1 MHISERRTEVYS
13 KSVNNNLGRSFMF
26 KFPLSVILALVMCFS
41 ANLSKAADEIVIGL
55 SMVKTGFLKTPAEAT
70 ETAVDIAVS
79 EINASGGI
87 NGKKIRLVKYDTES
101 KAKLAVV
108 ATQKFARDDGALAII
123 GPFSSGEAK
132 AAFPVGERL
141 GIVQIPNASSGPGLT
156 KGYTYA
162 WRLTEME
169 GVQFARVLK
178 TLKKKKIDISKAE
191 IVYISDE
198 YVSSLVGKFVYPAL
212 FKTFKVKYGKAVTLQ
227 YKSFDVAPQ
236 VAKIIERKPNVVA
249 LAATPDLASKV
260 MKELRRQGF
269 KGRIIGSQ
277 LFSDPNAL
285 DKYGSEAN
293 GLIFVAGFWWD
304 NNAKTR
310 AFSKKYAAENAKRG
324 LTVKK
329 IPHHSDAQGYD
340 IVYLLKQAME
350 KANVTGEKSKLK
362 AERTAIRDALKGIRF
377 SGITGDNVC
386 FDKMNDA
393 QLPGYIIEIKN
404 LKWSKIDE
412 WPPEKC

>member
-1 MHISERRTEVYS
+1 
-13 KSVNNNLGRSFMF
+13 MF
-26 KFPLSVILALVMCFS
+26 RFIMSGILAVVMC
-41 ANLSKAADEIVIGL
+41 LMVDVSKAADEIVIGL
-55 SMVKTGFLKTPAEAT
+55 SMVKTGFLKTPGEAT
-70 ETAVDIAVS
+70 ETAVDLAVR
-79 EINASGGI
+79 EVNASGGI
-87 NGKKIRLVKYDTES
+87 NGKKVKLVKYDTGS
-101 KAKLAVV
+101 QAKHAVV
-108 ATQKFARDDGALAII
+108 ATQKFVRDDDALAII

-162 WRLTEME
+162 WRLTESE

-178 TLKKKKIDISKAE
+178 TLKKKGIDISKAE

-198 YVSSLVGKFVYPAL
+198 YVSSLVGKFVYPGL
-212 FKTFKVKYGKAVTLQ
+212 FKAFKVKHGKPVTLQ

-236 VAKIIERKPNVVA
+236 MAKVIERKPNVVA

-260 MKELRRQGF
+260 MKELHRQGY

-277 LFSDPNAL
+277 IFADPNAL
-285 DKYGSEAN
+285 GKYGSEAN

-304 NNAKTR
+304 KNEKTR
-310 AFSKKYAAENAKRG
+310 AFTKKFAAENAKRG
-324 LTVKK
+324 LAEKK
-329 IPHHSDAQGYD
+329 IPHHTDAQGYD

-350 KANVTGEKSKLK
+350 KANVTGDKSKLK

-377 SGITGDNVC
+377 NGITGNNVC
-386 FDKMNDA
+386 FDKINDA
-393 QLPGYIIEIKN
+393 QLPGYIIQIN
-404 LKWSKIDE
+404 DLKWTKIDE
-412 WPPEKC
+412 WAPEKC

>member
-1 MHISERRTEVYS
+1 MVKLLMSTV
-13 KSVNNNLGRSFMF
+13 LA
-26 KFPLSVILALVMCFS
+26 VILCFS
-41 ANLSKAADEIVIGL
+41 GSLSKAADQVVIGL
-55 SMVKTGFLKTPAEAT
+55 TMVKTGFLKTPGEAT

-87 NGKKIRLVKYDTES
+87 NGKQIKLIKYDTGS
-101 KAKLAVV
+101 QAKQAVV
-108 ATQKFARDDGALAII
+108 AVQKFVKDDGALAII

-162 WRLTEME
+162 WRLTESE

-178 TLKKKKIDISKAE
+178 SLKKKGVDISKAE
-191 IVYISDE
+191 IMYISDE
-198 YVSSLVGKFVYPAL
+198 YVSSLVGKFVYPGL
-212 FKTFKVKYGKAVTLQ
+212 FKAFNVKHGKAVTLQ

-236 VAKIIERKPNVVA
+236 VAKIIKRNPNVVA
-249 LAATPDLASKV
+249 LAATPDSASKV

-277 LFSDPNAL
+277 IFSDPNAL
-285 DKYGSEAN
+285 GKFGSEAN

-304 NNAKTR
+304 KNAKTR
-310 AFSKKYAAENAKRG
+310 AFTKKFAAENAKRG
-324 LTVKK
+324 LSEKK
-329 IPHHSDAQGYD
+329 IPHHTDAQGYD

-350 KANVTGEKSKLK
+350 RANVTGDKSKLS

-377 SGITGDNVC
+377 SGVTGENVC
-386 FDKMNDA
+386 FDKINDA
-393 QLPGYIIEIKN
+393 QLPGYIIEINN
-404 LKWSKIDE
+404 LKWTKIDE

>member
-1 MHISERRTEVYS
+1 MVKLLMSTV
-13 KSVNNNLGRSFMF
+13 LA
-26 KFPLSVILALVMCFS
+26 VILC
-41 ANLSKAADEIVIGL
+41 LSGGLSLAADQVVIGL
-55 SMVKTGFLKTPAEAT
+55 TMVKTGFLKTPGEAT

-87 NGKKIRLVKYDTES
+87 NGKQIKLIKYDTGS
-101 KAKLAVV
+101 QAKQAVV
-108 ATQKFARDDGALAII
+108 AVQKFVKDDGALAII

-162 WRLTEME
+162 WRLTESE

-178 TLKKKKIDISKAE
+178 SLKKKGVDISKAE
-191 IVYISDE
+191 IMYISDE
-198 YVSSLVGKFVYPAL
+198 YVSSLVGKFVYPGL
-212 FKTFKVKYGKAVTLQ
+212 FKAFKVKHGKAVTLQ

-236 VAKIIERKPNVVA
+236 VAKIIKRNPNVVA
-249 LAATPDLASKV
+249 LAATPDSASKV

-277 LFSDPNAL
+277 IFSDPNAL
-285 DKYGSEAN
+285 GKFGTEAN

-304 NNAKTR
+304 KNAKTR
-310 AFSKKYAAENAKRG
+310 AFTKKFAAENAKRG
-324 LTVKK
+324 LAEKK
-329 IPHHSDAQGYD
+329 IPHHTDAQGYD

-350 KANVTGEKSKLK
+350 RANVTGDKSKLS

-377 SGITGDNVC
+377 SGVTGENVC
-386 FDKMNDA
+386 FDKINDA
-393 QLPGYIIEIKN
+393 QLPGYIIEINN
-404 LKWSKIDE
+404 LKWTKIDE

>member
-1 MHISERRTEVYS
+1 
-13 KSVNNNLGRSFMF
+13 MF

-212 FKTFKVKYGKAVTLQ
+212 FKTFNLPGMDEVNITPPNVIYETGMHIWLGGYHLQLLYHGRGHTDGDTIIYMPRLRTVISGDIVFNKKIPYMNDSYIDEWIESLDYIELLKNETVIPGHGEVGGRPLVIGMKHYLLDLKRLVTTQLKDKKTNLKSSLRIAPRVTLQ
-227 YKSFDVAPQ
+227 WTSIRLRNRLLRPPA
-236 VAKIIERKPNVVA
+236 
-249 LAATPDLASKV
+249 
-260 MKELRRQGF
+260 EL
-269 KGRIIGSQ
+269 
-277 LFSDPNAL
+277 
-285 DKYGSEAN
+285 
-293 GLIFVAGFWWD
+293 
-304 NNAKTR
+304 
-310 AFSKKYAAENAKRG
+310 
-324 LTVKK
+324 
-329 IPHHSDAQGYD
+329 
-340 IVYLLKQAME
+340 
-350 KANVTGEKSKLK
+350 
-362 AERTAIRDALKGIRF
+362 
-377 SGITGDNVC
+377 
-386 FDKMNDA
+386 KMR
-393 QLPGYIIEIKN
+393 
-404 LKWSKIDE
+404 
-412 WPPEKC
+412 

>member
-1 MHISERRTEVYS
+1 
-13 KSVNNNLGRSFMF
+13 MF
-26 KFPLSVILALVMCFS
+26 RFIMSGILAVVMC
-41 ANLSKAADEIVIGL
+41 LMVDVSKAADEIVIGL
-55 SMVKTGFLKTPAEAT
+55 SMVKTGFLKTPGEAT
-70 ETAVDIAVS
+70 ETAVDLAVR
-79 EINASGGI
+79 EVNASGGI
-87 NGKKIRLVKYDTES
+87 NGKKVKLVKYDTGS
-101 KAKLAVV
+101 QAKHAVV
-108 ATQKFARDDGALAII
+108 ATQKFVRDDGALAII

-162 WRLTEME
+162 WRLTESE

-178 TLKKKKIDISKAE
+178 TLKKKGIDISKAE

-198 YVSSLVGKFVYPAL
+198 YVSSLVGKFVYPGL
-212 FKTFKVKYGKAVTLQ
+212 FKAFKVKHGKPVTLQ

-236 VAKIIERKPNVVA
+236 MAKVIERKPNVVA

-260 MKELRRQGF
+260 MKELHRQGY

-277 LFSDPNAL
+277 IFADPNAL
-285 DKYGSEAN
+285 GKYGSEAN

-304 NNAKTR
+304 KNEKTR
-310 AFSKKYAAENAKRG
+310 AFTKKFAAENAKRG
-324 LTVKK
+324 LAEKK
-329 IPHHSDAQGYD
+329 IPHHTDAQGYD

-350 KANVTGEKSKLK
+350 KANVTGDKSKLK

-377 SGITGDNVC
+377 NGITGNNVC
-386 FDKMNDA
+386 FDKINDA
-393 QLPGYIIEIKN
+393 QLPGYIIQIN
-404 LKWSKIDE
+404 DLKWTKIDE
-412 WPPEKC
+412 WAPEKC